1 MPTKAELERQV
12 KSLKV
17 QLTNALAEAR
27 GTPCEKAAEVTELQ

>member
-1 MPTKAELERQV
+1 MPTKAKPESQV

-27 GTPCEKAAEVTELQ
+27 GTLDEEAAEVTELQ